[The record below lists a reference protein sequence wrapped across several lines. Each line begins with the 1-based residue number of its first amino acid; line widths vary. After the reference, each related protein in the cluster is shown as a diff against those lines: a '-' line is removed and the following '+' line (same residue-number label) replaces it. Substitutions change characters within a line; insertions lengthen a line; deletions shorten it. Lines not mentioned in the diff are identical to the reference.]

1 MRLGEVTRRRY
12 TSPVPRNRT
21 ARAAVLGVTVRR
33 PTAGKPSSR
42 ATAQTRRRLV
52 VGGLVFVA
60 LVLVTLSFREGD
72 DGPVTSAQNGAAAA
86 LRPFQVAADRIAEPF
101 RDAYAWVD
109 GLFDARS
116 DAEALR
122 AENETLRQQVVQ
134 GQLARRENGRLREL
148 LQFRDGPRLPDG
160 FEGLA
165 AAVISRPAGAYA
177 QAIVVAVG
185 WNDGVRVDDPVVT
198 ADGLVGTV
206 SRVGSRTAKVT
217 LLTDDQSAVSAV
229 DLVTDAAGIVRP
241 GHGPRAPLRLDR
253 VPKEAVVGV
262 GDTLVTAGWESPRLA
277 SLYPK
282 GIQIGRVT
290 SVGRTDTDLYTQVQV
305 EPFADLASLQAVL
318 VLVPADR
325 GAR

>member
-1 MRLGEVTRRRY
+1 
-12 TSPVPRNRT
+12 VPRNRT

-33 PTAGKPSSR
+33 PAAGRASSR
-42 ATAQTRRRLV
+42 TTAATRRRLV
-52 VGGLVFVA
+52 VGGLLLVA
-60 LVLVTLSFREGD
+60 LVLVTLSFRESD
-72 DGPVTSAQNGAAAA
+72 DGPVTSAQNGAAAV

-101 RDAYAWVD
+101 RDAYGWLD
-109 GLFDARS
+109 SLFDARS
-116 DAEALR
+116 DAERLQ
-122 AENETLRQQVVQ
+122 AENELLRQQVVQ
-134 GQLARRENGRLREL
+134 GQLARSENARLREL
-148 LQFRDGPRLPDG
+148 LEYRDGPRLPDG
-160 FEGLA
+160 FRGLA
-165 AAVISRPAGAYA
+165 AGVISRPAGAYA
-177 QAIVVAVG
+177 QSIVVAAG

-206 SRVGSRTAKVT
+206 SRVGSRTARVT

-229 DLVTDAAGIVRP
+229 DLVTDAAGIIRP

-253 VPKEAVVGV
+253 VPKEAVVQV
-262 GDTLVTAGWESPRLA
+262 GDTVVTAGWQSPRLS

-305 EPFADLASLQAVL
+305 EPFADLSSLQAVL

-325 GAR
+325 GER